1 MTGIR
6 KQRNSRRALVVV
18 LSSCLVL
25 AACAAVQRPSAPVVA
40 ADSDESPV
48 APTPG
53 IKPLTLEQEEMIS
66 Q

>member
-1 MTGIR
+1 LTGIR
-6 KQRNSRRALVVV
+6 KQRNSRRPLVVV

-25 AACAAVQRPSAPVVA
+25 TACAAVQRPSVPVVA
-40 ADSDESPV
+40 TDGDESPM